1 MLIKIHNTEVVT
13 ARIPGDMFYE
23 LKKRAEAR
31 HISVND
37 YVKNAL
43 AKYMEYKPK
52 GETDNA

>member
-43 AKYMEYKPK
+43 AKYMDFKPK
-52 GETDNA
+52 GEANNA